1 GTEKARNVYGNN
13 LISRKS
19 GNTTAYY
26 MYNGHGDVTNLLDGK
41 GGIIGSYYYDAFGN
55 VQENTSTFSNPYRY
69 AGYQYDEEIG
79 KYYLLNRM
87 YDPES
92 ARFMQEDT
100 YRGNANDPLSLNLY
114 TYVNNNPMIYDD
126 QNGHWPSFIDNFVSS
141 AKSVLS
147 SAISYV
153 KETASNIYNAV
164 INLPS
169 TISSG
174 FNYAK
179 DTVYSWGKTI
189 NSTYKTIKT
198 VYNKVV
204 KPIVTNY
211 AKQKIEEVKT
221 GISVKAGEVANYVKN
236 IDVPKLLF
244 GGMSVVA
251 GAGAIATGIGI
262 GLVPGLQLVGI
273 GLIGAGAASIAYGTG
288 EVIEWTGRINPVK
301 DFAER
306 NLGMSETAYD
316 ITGMVVSTV
325 SSAGT
330 EAFAGIAK
338 LGWSALRAEVSGG
351 KVLKGITNFVK
362 GITSETK
369 GAGNANVLSKS
380 GEIPLTGV
388 ERFDRL
394 AYGTDEFNS
403 WKANLEGRNYKVVEN
418 YNLPSGN
425 PANVLKN
432 GTIEINPNEFR
443 YIDLLHE
450 SRHVFHDSV
459 SLSQTGKSVL
469 QQKGWLKRDMRNIVE
484 IDAYKYEMSLAERK
498 GFSQEY
504 KDFLQGRIND
514 YSSAYINSNSTI
526 DNFTSQLN
534 YYNKK

>member
-41 GGIIGSYYYDAFGN
+41 GAIIGSYYYDAFGN

-141 AKSVLS
+141 AKSVVS

-189 NSTYKTIKT
+189 NSTYKTVKT

-204 KPIVTNY
+204 KPVATNY

-221 GISVKAGEVANYVKN
+221 GITVKAGEVADYVKGL
-236 IDVPKLLF
+236 DAEKL
-244 GGMSVVA
+244 
-251 GAGAIATGIGI
+251 
-262 GLVPGLQLVGI
+262 
-273 GLIGAGAASIAYGTG
+273 GTG
-288 EVIEWTGRINPVK
+288 FNKVLNVVFPGVTERYEKRNDSLYDGINYWT
-301 DFAER
+301 
-306 NLGMSETAYD
+306 
-316 ITGMVVSTV
+316 
-325 SSAGT
+325 
-330 EAFAGIAK
+330 AGIAGTINGAINPDK
-338 LGWSALRAEVSGG
+338 PLSLQHWIDSAVTASMLIPGAKFATDEIGAMTSSLAPKAAERSFAGDNKG
-351 KVLKGITNFVK
+351 SFLKGISNLENDAAIRTKGVGEASQLAKPGEDLYVGTYSKSRYANVK
-362 GITSETK
+362 SGLNETHTPHHAVQDAISETSHGRGITINIRKDLHE
-369 GAGNANVLSKS
+369 
-380 GEIPLTGV
+380 LTGTFKKTRDIDPTDLRKNLAADAF
-388 ERFDRL
+388 ELKKILTDAGYDR
-394 AYGTDEFNS
+394 
-403 WKANLEGRNYKVVEN
+403 
-418 YNLPSGN
+418 
-425 PANVLKN
+425 
-432 GTIEINPNEFR
+432 
-443 YIDLLHE
+443 
-450 SRHVFHDSV
+450 
-459 SLSQTGKSVL
+459 
-469 QQKGWLKRDMRNIVE
+469 
-484 IDAYKYEMSLAERK
+484 
-498 GFSQEY
+498 
-504 KDFLQGRIND
+504 
-514 YSSAYINSNSTI
+514 STI
-526 DNFTSQLN
+526 NRQLKELIRQNEATGNFI
-534 YYNKK
+534 KK